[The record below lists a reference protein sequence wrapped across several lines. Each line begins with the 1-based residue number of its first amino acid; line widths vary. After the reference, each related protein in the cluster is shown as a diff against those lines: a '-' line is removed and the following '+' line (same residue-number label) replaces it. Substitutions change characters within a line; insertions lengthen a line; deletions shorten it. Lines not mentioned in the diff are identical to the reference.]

1 MKPMRLDTW
10 TGLSWTTCQI
20 FCCPEKTTRY
30 RKTGKTGKITDSQ
43 DFPGKGEDGSWNP
56 LGAMDETAGISA
68 GSQWPSVHLP
78 LNWWHLQWPTAL
90 MQHHHANNHRDQW
103 VVWSSSTEE
112 IKSNCLSSKPWLQ
125 QDVSFASA
133 GGVQTYW
140 INVTASF
147 FSAFRVMQQCTV
159 SFGTFRR
166 TVSAI
171 YRAATLA
178 LSPASQTLWL
188 LGIAA
193 WNLEAVLLSLLLVAI
208 DIDTPV
214 TSITAREYVA
224 NIVQWCMYMNK

>member
-1 MKPMRLDTW
+1 MNRSKPDNLSDFLLSW
-10 TGLSWTTCQI
+10 KDYKIQKDWKNWENHWLTGL
-20 FCCPEKTTRY
+20 PLAK
-30 RKTGKTGKITDSQ
+30 GKAKAGTLLVPRMRQLVSQ
-43 DFPGKGEDGSWNP
+43 
-56 LGAMDETAGISA
+56 LVISA

-103 VVWSSSTEE
+103 VFWSSSTEE

-193 WNLEAVLLSLLLVAI
+193 WNLEAVLLSLLLVSI

-214 TSITAREYVA
+214 TSITAWEYVA